1 MPRQRTRRTTRSAA
15 LTAGVL
21 AATLAL
27 GACGSDDSADDDAQ
41 ATKTVAS
48 ETETET
54 GTEDD
59 TTSEQEESTE
69 DSADAGGPAAEED
82 AENGEDGE
90 FDRTEELPDGS
101 TADIYEIDFQTYRAE
116 IVGED
121 GVLGTLRADDG
132 VVGIE
137 LNAMY
142 VVLETDGSLH
152 AWTDAGEQGPGTFT
166 VDGGWEVEVTH
177 HDDTHWEATISGG
190 EAEDT
195 ITANGEDAVAYAN
208 GVYIVLTW
216 AGVVSSHDPEAE
228 STD

>member
-1 MPRQRTRRTTRSAA
+1 MPRQLTRRTTRSAA

-27 GACGSDDSADDDAQ
+27 AACGSDDSADDDAQ
-41 ATKTVAS
+41 ATETVAS
-48 ETETET
+48 ETET

-59 TTSEQEESTE
+59 TTSEQEETTE
-69 DSADAGGPAAEED
+69 DDAADAGGVAE
-82 AENGEDGE
+82 ENGEEGE

-121 GVLGTLRADDG
+121 GVLGTLRADEG
-132 VVGIE
+132 VDGIE

-177 HDDTHWEATISGG
+177 HDDTHWEAKVSGG

-195 ITANGEDAVAYAN
+195 ITANGEDAVAHAN
-208 GVYIVLTW
+208 GIYIVLTW

-228 STD
+228 STE